1 MNDAISAWT
10 PDSWQAKTV
19 MQQPTYPDES
29 ELARVVAE
37 LSSLPPLVTSWEV
50 ESLKTQLAA
59 CSRGEAFL
67 LQGGDCAETFE
78 TCRPD
83 SITSLLKIMLQMSL
97 VLTHGT
103 RRKVVRIGRVAG
115 QYAKP
120 RSADEEKQGDEV
132 LPTYRGD
139 LFNRSPFTR
148 ADRTPDPKLLLRG
161 YERAALTLNFIRGLI
176 DGGFA
181 DIHHPEYWDLD
192 FVDQSPMRAEF
203 KLLVD
208 SIKDSL
214 DFMEN
219 VLDTPRESMKRVE
232 FFTSHEG
239 LALRYE
245 QAQTRTVPRRE
256 GHYNLSTHFP
266 WIGMRTA
273 QIDGAHIEYFRGIR
287 NPIGL
292 KVGPDMDRDWLIHL
306 VDVLH
311 PDDEPGRLTLITRL
325 GASRVHDLLPSLVDA
340 VAATGRTVN
349 WAVDPMHGNTESTS
363 TGLKTRHFD
372 NILEEVQASFD
383 VHSTRGSVLGG
394 IHVEIT
400 GEDVTECLG
409 GARGLSEP
417 DLERAYLSK
426 LDPRLNYEQAM
437 ELAML
442 VAHELRKDS

>member
-1 MNDAISAWT
+1 MSDAPWT
-10 PDSWQAKTV
+10 PDSWQNRTV
-19 MQQPTYPDES
+19 MQQPTYPDE
-29 ELARVVAE
+29 EALERTVAE

-50 ESLKTQLAA
+50 EALKAQLAA
-59 CSRGEAFL
+59 CARGEAFL

-103 RRKVVRIGRVAG
+103 RRKVVRVGRVAG

-120 RSADEEKQGDEV
+120 RSADEERQGDEV
-132 LPTYRGD
+132 LPSYRGD

-148 ADRTPDPKLLLRG
+148 EDRTPDPQLLLRG

-192 FVDQSPMRAEF
+192 FVDQSPMSAEY
-203 KLLVD
+203 KRIVD
-208 SIKDSL
+208 AIRDSL

-219 VLDTPRESMKRVE
+219 VLDTPEESMKRVD
-232 FFTSHEG
+232 FYTSHEG

-245 QAQTRTVPRRE
+245 QAQTRTVPRRS
-256 GHYNLSTHFP
+256 GYYNLSTHFP

-273 QIDGAHIEYFRGIR
+273 QLDGAHIEYFRGIR

-292 KVGPDMDRDWLIHL
+292 KVGPGMDPEWLSRL
-306 VDVLH
+306 VDILH

-325 GASRVHDLLPSLVDA
+325 GAGQVRDKLPELVDT
-340 VAATGRTVN
+340 VLATGKTVN
-349 WAVDPMHGNTESTS
+349 WAVDPMHGNTESTA
-363 TGLKTRHFD
+363 TGIKTRQFD
-372 NILEEVQASFD
+372 NILDEVQGSFE
-383 VHSTRGSVLGG
+383 VHAARSSVLGG

-400 GEDVTECLG
+400 GDNVTECMG
-409 GARGLSEP
+409 GARGLDEA

-426 LDPRLNYEQAM
+426 VDPRLNYEQAM

-442 VAHELRKDS
+442 VAHELRKES

>member
-1 MNDAISAWT
+1 MDDVNLEWT
-10 PDSWQAKTV
+10 PDSWQSKTV
-19 MQQPTYPDES
+19 MQQPTYADES
-29 ELARVVAE
+29 ELASVVDE

-50 ESLKTQLAA
+50 ESLKARLAA

-120 RSADEEKQGDEV
+120 RSADEEQQGDEV

-139 LFNRSPFTR
+139 LINRSAFTK
-148 ADRTPDPKLLLRG
+148 ADRTPDPQLLLRG

-192 FVDQSPMRAEF
+192 FVDQSPMSAEY
-203 KLLVD
+203 KRLVD
-208 SIKDSL
+208 GIKDSL

-219 VLDTPRESMKRVE
+219 VLDTPEESMKRVE
-232 FFTSHEG
+232 FYTSHEG

-245 QAQTRTVPRRE
+245 QAQTRTVPRRD
-256 GHYNLSTHFP
+256 GHYNLATHFP

-273 QIDGAHIEYFRGIR
+273 QVDGAHIEYFRGIR

-292 KVGPDMDRDWLIHL
+292 KVGPSMDQDWLSRLI
-306 VDVLH
+306 DILH

-325 GASRVHDLLPSLVDA
+325 GASKVHDLLPDFIDT
-340 VAATGRTVN
+340 VASTGRTVN
-349 WAVDPMHGNTESTS
+349 WVVDPMHGNTET
-363 TGLKTRHFD
+363 TAGGIKTRQFD
-372 NILEEVQASFD
+372 NILGEVQASFD
-383 VHSTRGSVLGG
+383 VHSTKASTLGG

-400 GEDVTECLG
+400 GDDVTECLG
-409 GARGLSEP
+409 GARGLSEA

-426 LDPRLNYEQAM
+426 VDPRLNYEQSM

-442 VAHELRKDS
+442 VAHELRKES